1 MEAAEDLTESP
12 SSDYADEAELLR
24 RAVKGNEVAFLAL
37 YRRHQGPVFRFALHM
52 SGSRD
57 IAEEV
62 TQEVFLAMLTGAH
75 QYAPERGSLE
85 AFLIGIARNQVR
97 RHIRALNT
105 LAAPAREPAEPP
117 SEDWLEALNREQ
129 DLIGLR
135 AAVLALPP
143 SYREVVVLC
152 DFEGIAYAEAAQQI
166 GCAVGTVRSRL
177 HRARAILQRK
187 LTGKQAGRYEK
198 CPV

>member
-1 MEAAEDLTESP
+1 
-12 SSDYADEAELLR
+12 
-24 RAVKGNEVAFLAL
+24 
-37 YRRHQGPVFRFALHM
+37 M

-57 IAEEV
+57 VAEEV

-75 QYAPERGSLE
+75 QYAPDRGSLE
-85 AFLIGIARNQVR
+85 GFLIGIARNQVR

-105 LAAPAREPAEPP
+105 LAAPASEPAKPA
-117 SEDWLEALNREQ
+117 SEDWLQELTREQ

-135 AAVLALPP
+135 TAILALPP
-143 SYREVVVLC
+143 TYREVVVLC
-152 DFEGIAYAEAAQQI
+152 DLEGIAYADAAQQI

-177 HRARAILQRK
+177 HRARAILQSK
-187 LTGKQAGRYEK
+187 LAGKRVGRHEK

>member
-1 MEAAEDLTESP
+1 
-12 SSDYADEAELLR
+12 
-24 RAVKGNEVAFLAL
+24 
-37 YRRHQGPVFRFALHM
+37 M

-57 IAEEV
+57 VAEEV

-75 QYAPERGSLE
+75 QYAPDRGSLE
-85 AFLIGIARNQVR
+85 GFLIGIARNQVR

-105 LAAPAREPAEPP
+105 LAAPVREPAKPA
-117 SEDWLEALNREQ
+117 SEDWLQELTREQ

-135 AAVLALPP
+135 TAILALPP
-143 SYREVVVLC
+143 NYREVVVLC
-152 DFEGIAYAEAAQQI
+152 DLEGIAYADAAQQI

-177 HRARAILQRK
+177 HRARAILQSK
-187 LTGKQAGRYEK
+187 LAGKRVGRHEK

>member
-1 MEAAEDLTESP
+1 MKESP
-12 SSDYADEAELLR
+12 SPDYADEAKLLR
-24 RAVKGNEVAFLAL
+24 RAVKGQEAAFLTL
-37 YRRHQGPVFRFALHM
+37 YRRHQGPIFRFALHM

-57 IAEEV
+57 VAEEV

-75 QYAPERGSLE
+75 QYAPDRGSLE
-85 AFLIGIARNQVR
+85 GFLIGIARNQVR

-105 LAAPAREPAEPP
+105 LAAPASEPAKPA
-117 SEDWLEALNREQ
+117 SEDWLQELTREQ

-135 AAVLALPP
+135 TAILALPP
-143 SYREVVVLC
+143 NYREVVVLC
-152 DFEGIAYAEAAQQI
+152 DLEGIAYADAAQQI

-177 HRARAILQRK
+177 HRARAILQSK
-187 LTGKQAGRYEK
+187 LAGKRVGRHEK